1 MSGGMFDDLIPK
13 PAAGGMFDDLIPQ
26 AGGTDMPAMARAPGS
41 MGQPEE
47 PGFLARQG
55 RNLMLGTQAVGH
67 GIADLATTPFNL
79 ANMGANVLLTG
90 ADMVADKAFGGR
102 VPFRFNSQLD
112 EKVAGAAES
121 AANAVGIPT
130 YTPESIGEKVLYNA
144 IRFGTQGGVAGA
156 GLAAGAKAA
165 DIANRTKAVPYVD
178 HLLRPYATAPV
189 STVVGDT
196 VAGAGGGAALAG
208 SQMIPEEY
216 RSAGG
221 GTVGGLADLI
231 AMLGG
236 GIAAGSL
243 KEVATGAPVSV
254 YRMFRNMFTDQELPV
269 DPTTNIPFTR
279 GQAQRAAKDLQGAAT
294 DPAKASST
302 IGENTKY
309 YRDNNLPVPTSG
321 LMSDDIGLIGVEQG
335 QRRAQSTRQMV
346 NDPNAPAEVKQK
358 FNFGE
363 RDKALQDAAVGQL
376 EGLVPAGS
384 NPRAFTD
391 RAGEV
396 AATQRD
402 QAQRAVDQA
411 TGRERGVEI
420 ARQAPAADLQAM
432 EGQGTA
438 ASVGI
443 DRMARE
449 TRNAEVQQ
457 KNALYNNP
465 ELTAAEVPVDPM
477 RQTVGEL
484 GAANTPAAPLAPVVR
499 KYVDRFGAIDEG
511 TPITMREVNANRAEI
526 EADIAANLDNGEIVR
541 QLRELKAT
549 VNRYADTLAQTDG
562 PAAEAAAA
570 ANANYRER
578 FQPNFRQGAGGQFDR
593 ALKTERAG
601 GTPVRPSETAETF
614 LTSPEGTADL
624 MRIAALRGN
633 EQATAQQARTWLFDQ
648 LARKGVARDGAI
660 DADAITRWRN
670 VNEPT
675 LANVPGLRDEVNGM
689 VAAARRGETLSE
701 QAAAA
706 VRAAEARVA
715 ETQAN
720 ISRSGVGIAEG
731 KRPPQAVDDVLS
743 APDPRQAMREL
754 VGTVGRNA
762 PALAGLKNAV
772 ASRLIER
779 VTTALGDRLG
789 QRAKKVFDS
798 NREALAEV
806 YTPEE
811 MNRLQRAQKLV
822 EPLDNLKTQATSGS
836 ATAERSQAWLPLE
849 VLAKLRYGM
858 LKGGGIISNAKK
870 TIGALTQG
878 EDEVITRL
886 KLLATFD
893 PEAAQHLLTMKTAPP
908 SSPGY
913 NAALQKLIRR
923 NEVLGNVTDPRDD
936 KTDNSFIVPKGDR
949 QPLEITVRGRKPE
962 PTMSKGVQ

>member
-26 AGGTDMPAMARAPGS
+26 AGGTDVPAMARAPGS
-41 MGQPEE
+41 MGTSEE

-55 RNLMLGTQAVGH
+55 RNLMLGAQAVGH
-67 GIADLATTPFNL
+67 GIADIATTPFNL

-121 AANAVGIPT
+121 AVNAAGIPT
-130 YTPESIGEKVLYNA
+130 FTPESTGEKVLYNA
-144 IRFGTQGGVAGA
+144 TRFGTQGAVGG
-156 GLAAGAKAA
+156 GGMAAGAKVA
-165 DIANRTKAVPYVD
+165 DITNRTKAVPFVD
-178 HLLRPYATAPV
+178 HLLRPYAAAPV
-189 STVVGDT
+189 STIAGDAA
-196 VAGAGGGAALAG
+196 AGAGAGAALAG

-216 RSAGG
+216 RSMAG
-221 GTVGGLADLI
+221 GTVGGIADLL

-236 GIAAGSL
+236 GVAGGTL
-243 KEVATGAPVSV
+243 KEAVTGAPVSLF
-254 YRMFRNMFTDQELPV
+254 RAFRNSFTDRNLPV
-269 DPTTNIPFTR
+269 DPPTNIPFTR
-279 GQAQRAAKDLQGAAT
+279 GQAERAAKDLQGAAT
-294 DPAKASST
+294 DPTQAAKT
-302 IGENTKY
+302 IGDKTQYFREN
-309 YRDNNLPVPTSG
+309 DLPVPTSG

-335 QRRAQSTRQMV
+335 QRRSQSTRQMV
-346 NDPNAPAEVKQK
+346 NGPAAPPEVKQK

-363 RDKALQDAAVGQL
+363 RDQALQEAAVGQV
-376 EGLVPAGS
+376 EGLIPAGS
-384 NPRAFTD
+384 NPRAFTE
-391 RAGEV
+391 RAAEV
-396 AATQRD
+396 AAAQRD
-402 QAQRAVDQA
+402 QAQRGVDQA

-477 RQTVGEL
+477 RQTAGEL
-484 GAANTPAAPLAPVVR
+484 GAADTPAAPLAPVVR

-526 EADIAANLDNGEIVR
+526 EADIATNLDNGEIVR
-541 QLRELKAT
+541 QLREMKAT
-549 VNRYADTLAQTDG
+549 VNRYADELAATDG

-670 VNEPT
+670 VNEPV

-706 VRAAEARVA
+706 VRAAEARA
-715 ETQAN
+715 AATETN
-720 ISRSGVGIAEG
+720 ISRSGVGMAEG
-731 KRPPQAVDDVLS
+731 KAPSQAVDSVLS
-743 APDPRQAMREL
+743 APDPRRAMRDL
-754 VGTVGRNA
+754 VSTVGRNA

-772 ASRLIER
+772 ATRLIER

-822 EPLDNLKTQATSGS
+822 EPLDNLKVQATSGS
-836 ATAERSQAWLPLE
+836 ATAERNDRWLPLE
-849 VLAKLRYGM
+849 VIAKLRYGM
-858 LKGGGIISNAKK
+858 LKGGGIVSNFKK
-870 TIGALTQG
+870 TVGALTQG

-893 PEAAQHLLTMKTAPP
+893 PEAAQHLLAMKTAPP

-936 KTDNSFIVPKGDR
+936 KTDNSFIVPKGER
-949 QPLEITVRGRKPE
+949 QPLEITIRGRKPDGE
-962 PTMSKGVQ
+962 QQK